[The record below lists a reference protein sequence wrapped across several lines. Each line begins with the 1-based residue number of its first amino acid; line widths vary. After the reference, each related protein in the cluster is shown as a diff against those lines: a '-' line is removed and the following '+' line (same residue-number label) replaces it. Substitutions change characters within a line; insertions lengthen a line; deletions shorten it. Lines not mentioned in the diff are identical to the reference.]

1 MSAKETLKKRRSVV
15 PATAGTQF
23 FKNKIGPP
31 PSRGN
36 VTLECLSR
44 GRLLQTFPKE
54 RGLTLIEVVVF
65 IAVLA
70 IGIAAILVLYNRVT
84 EASVDPMVRKQ
95 AVALAASLLEEVEL
109 HGYTYCD
116 PDDANVYTASAPGS
130 CAQVEN
136 LGPEGET
143 RSGTPRFD
151 NVNDYQGFSMAGAG
165 MQSADGTVLTGLSA
179 YTASVA
185 IAQISPAELG
195 PAIPDTEALRITVT
209 VSGPAGVNVSLQGY
223 RVRYA
228 PNAP

>member
-1 MSAKETLKKRRSVV
+1 MSGKKTLKRRRSVV

-23 FKNKIGPP
+23 FKKKIGPP

-36 VTLECLSR
+36 VTL
-44 GRLLQTFPKE
+44 PKE

-116 PDDANVYTASAPGS
+116 PDDANVYTAASSAACS
-130 CAQVEN
+130 QVEN

-165 MQSADGTVLTGLSA
+165 MQSADGTPLTGLSA